1 MEQNTI
7 LVKPVTTMVVVP
19 FMNTAF
25 HVAFSQTRYNISAS
39 RLYYMN
45 SKAFID
51 LTERSFA
58 RCSGES
64 SWHLKSPLDFS
75 D

>member
-1 MEQNTI
+1 
-7 LVKPVTTMVVVP
+7 
-19 FMNTAF
+19 
-25 HVAFSQTRYNISAS
+25 
-39 RLYYMN
+39 MN

-51 LTERSFA
+51 LTETSFA